1 MYIFYILSAV
11 RSYQLCIKDKR
22 LSECLWLNMCIYI
35 HNYMVVVFIERT
47 LSMHGGAVW
56 DISPEAFGSHTLY
69 ILLHFIIASFESL
82 PAGFFKIF
90 FYVSIVI
97 NYHVQCRQMINYL
110 FVLGHSSST
119 LVIIH
124 FG

>member
-56 DISPEAFGSHTLY
+56 DISPGVFGSHTLR
-69 ILLHFIIASFESL
+69 ILLHIIIASFEYWHI
-82 PAGFFKIF
+82 AFGAF
-90 FYVSIVI
+90 
-97 NYHVQCRQMINYL
+97 
-110 FVLGHSSST
+110 ST
-119 LVIIH
+119 AAEKTLATSRSFPPIEFDH
-124 FG
+124 